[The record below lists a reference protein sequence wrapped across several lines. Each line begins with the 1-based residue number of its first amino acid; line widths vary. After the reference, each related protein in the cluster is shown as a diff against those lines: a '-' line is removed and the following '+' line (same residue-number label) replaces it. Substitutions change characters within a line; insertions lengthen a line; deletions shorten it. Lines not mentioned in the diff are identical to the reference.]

1 MNTIIFTTKFL
12 EYAVSDKDDVFVI
25 QSKEDIEVIK
35 EKFQKHLVAFTEK
48 VKVLND
54 VVQKSAFKLTD
65 YDYDNNTPALKDFQD
80 KYDEC
85 EKFKKENYLFEID
98 GQYIDVIKF
107 LYNDEISEY
116 AIYSLEEW
124 LKKKMEET
132 SNKPVYM
139 M

>member
-25 QSKEDIEVIK
+25 QSKEDIEIIK
-35 EKFQKHLVAFTEK
+35 EKFQKHLVSFTEK

-54 VVQKSAFKLTD
+54 LVQKAAFKLTD
-65 YDYDNNTPALKDFQD
+65 YDYDNLTLELKDFQD
-80 KYDEC
+80 KYD
-85 EKFKKENYLFEID
+85 
-98 GQYIDVIKF
+98 
-107 LYNDEISEY
+107 
-116 AIYSLEEW
+116 EW

>member
-25 QSKEDIEVIK
+25 QSKEDIEVVK
-35 EKFQKHLVAFTEK
+35 EKFQKHLVSFTEK
-48 VKVLND
+48 VKVLSD
-54 VVQKSAFKLTD
+54 VVQNYAYKLTD
-65 YDYDNNTPALKDFQD
+65 YDYDNNTPALKEFQD

-85 EKFKKENYLFEID
+85 EQFKKENYLFEVD
-98 GQYIDVIKF
+98 GQYIDVIRF
-107 LYNDEISEY
+107 LYNDEINEY